1 MKEKYFMPGFVTG
14 GIVIGFIFL
23 IMMALILDGAR
34 YFNKLEKVCIWH
46 NGIPY
51 YLESE
56 KKRVCIDRDT
66 RQPIDETKL
75 TVPIEL
81 DK

>member
-1 MKEKYFMPGFVTG
+1 MENNYFMPGFVTG
-14 GIVIGFIFL
+14 AILIGFIL
-23 IMMALILDGAR
+23 IVLMGIVLDGER
-34 YFNKLEKVCIWH
+34 YVNKLEKVCIWH
-46 NGIPY
+46 NGISY

-75 TVPIEL
+75 TVPVEL